1 MKQLLKI
8 GLVLALILV
17 FTGCNKQDDIEE
29 TMEVNSYIQEKEV
42 YSLENDNLKFTLDP
56 KTTFFEVLDKK
67 NNTVWH
73 SNPLDGENDPQA
85 DAQRKRYLKSTLL
98 IEYTNQIGISAL
110 FNNFELS
117 VDKQIYTIEE
127 IDNGIKVN
135 YSIGDV
141 EKVFVLPP
149 AMSESRL
156 NEFAVNMSDKDI
168 RQINSYYRKLDI
180 NNLRVSDDK
189 NALLEQYPELANE
202 IIYVIRDNVQE
213 YLLVKIQDIFE
224 AAGYT
229 YDDYLVDSEKYAK
242 SGDNDKP
249 FFNISVIYR
258 LEGEDLVVELPY
270 EDMEWKEDYPLT
282 KVKVL
287 PYFGAGSNVDE
298 GYLLVPEGNGGMIRF
313 NNGKLAQNSY
323 YSEVYGWDDA
333 EKRDAVIDDSISE
346 YPVFG
351 ISKNGSSMICILE
364 DKQSNA
370 FIEADISG
378 RGHSYNYVNAGY
390 VTLHSAFV
398 DVSAKTDRSVLVF
411 EAKKPAGSIKQR
423 YKFIGTDSYVDMA
436 STYRDYLMD
445 NYDTLQKKEESK
457 TPIEVTIIGAVDHI
471 RQKFGFPVSTPIPL
485 TTYKEATELI
495 KELRDMN
502 FNNLSVKY
510 RGWMNEGIKQKPLEK
525 VNTISE
531 LGSKKDLDDFLTT
544 AQTEDIKVYL
554 EGMTHYAFN
563 YNWFDGFEINQDAAK
578 HASREVVK
586 LYSFSPIYYGIEDW
600 KDSFYLIKPQL
611 QMKYID
617 RLYQYAR
624 DHKAYG
630 VAFTDVGKLLGSDF
644 NPKNLTTREDVRMLQ
659 ENKLNEL
666 SSDAG
671 IMVQKG
677 NAYVLPY
684 VDFITDMNLKGKKY
698 HIIDELI
705 PFYSIA
711 LHGMVD
717 YSAPSVNLSNDYVKT
732 LLQSAETGAGLSFT
746 FMKETSFTLQESNY
760 TYFYSTDF
768 ELWKTEAMEL
778 YTRYN
783 NELGH
788 IFNQYITDHEILA
801 EGLYSTTY
809 EDGTQVF
816 VNYNEV
822 DKVIGDVSIPA
833 RDYKVI
839 RR

>member
-8 GLVLALILV
+8 GLVLTLILV
-17 FTGCNKQDDIEE
+17 FTGCKKQDDID
-29 TMEVNSYIQEKEV
+29 TTLEVNSYIQEKEV

-67 NNTVWH
+67 NNTVWN
-73 SNPLDGENDPQA
+73 SNPLDSDNDPQA
-85 DAQRKRYLKSTLL
+85 DAQRKKYLKSTLL

-141 EKVFVLPP
+141 DKVFVLPP
-149 AMSESRL
+149 AMSESRF
-156 NEFAVNMSDKDI
+156 NEFSVNMSDKDI

-189 NALLEQYPELANE
+189 NALLEQYPDLANE
-202 IIYVIRDNVQE
+202 MVYVIRDNVQE

-224 AAGYT
+224 AAGYN
-229 YDDYLVDSEKYAK
+229 YDDYLEDSEKYAK
-242 SGDNDKP
+242 SGDNNKP
-249 FFNISVIYR
+249 LFNISVIYR

-287 PYFGAGSNVDE
+287 PYFGAASTVDE
-298 GYLLVPEGNGGMIRF
+298 GYLLVPEGNGGIIGF
-313 NNGKLAQNSY
+313 NNGKIAQNAY

-333 EKRDAVIDDSISE
+333 EKRDALIDDSTSE

-351 ISKNGSSMICILE
+351 ISKNGSSMLCILE

-411 EAKKPAGSIKQR
+411 EAKKPTGSIKQR
-423 YKFIGTDSYVDMA
+423 YKFIASDSYVDMA
-436 STYRDYLMD
+436 STYRDYLMTNND
-445 NYDTLQKKEESK
+445 SLTKKEESN
-457 TPIEVTIIGAVDHI
+457 TPVEITILGAIDHI

-485 TTYKEATELI
+485 TTYKEAAELVN
-495 KELRDMN
+495 ELGDMN
-502 FNNLSVKY
+502 FKNLSLKY
-510 RGWMNEGIKQKPLEK
+510 RGWMNDGVKQKPLEK
-525 VNTISE
+525 VKIISE
-531 LGSKKDLDDFLTT
+531 LGNKKDLDNFLNT
-544 AQTEDIKVYL
+544 AKKEDIKVYL
-554 EGMTHYAFN
+554 EGMTHYAYN
-563 YNWFDGFEINQDAAK
+563 YNWFDGFEINQDSSK

-586 LYSFSPIYYGIEDW
+586 LYSFSPIYYGTEEW
-600 KDSFYLIKPQL
+600 KDSFYLVKPQL
-611 QMKYID
+611 NMKYMEN
-617 RLYQYAR
+617 LYQFAK
-624 DHKAYG
+624 DNKAYG
-630 VAFTDVGKLLGSDF
+630 VAFTDVGRLLGSDF
-644 NPKNLTTREDVRMLQ
+644 NPKNLTTREEVRMMQ

-684 VDFITDMNLKGKKY
+684 VDFISDMNLHGKKY
-698 HIIDELI
+698 HIIDELV
-705 PFYSIA
+705 PFYTIA
-711 LHGMVD
+711 LHGVID
-717 YSAPSVNLSNDYVKT
+717 YSGPSLNLSNDSVKT
-732 LLQSAETGAGLSFT
+732 ILQSAETGAGLSFT
-746 FMKETSFTLQESNY
+746 FMKESSFTLQESNY
-760 TYFYSTDF
+760 TYFYASDF
-768 ELWKTEAMEL
+768 DLWKTDAAQI
-778 YTRYN
+778 YKRYN

-788 IFNQYITDHEILA
+788 IFNQYITDHEVLA
-801 EGLYSTTY
+801 EGLYVTTY
-809 EDGTQVF
+809 EDGTKVY

-822 DKVIGDVSIPA
+822 DKVLGDVSIPA